1 MLHLV
6 QEINLYNLSSIQTTA
21 FGNTHCFSG
30 PGISRY
36 TNNIHLLQPVNEWAS
51 IHWTEELS
59 NSDSRKIIRMLNTA
73 YEAGRQS
80 MKEDIKELLGISKI
94 HI

>member
-1 MLHLV
+1 MQIK
-6 QEINLYNLSSIQTTA
+6 QEYPYKLLKIQTTA

-51 IHWTEELS
+51 SQWTEEF
-59 NSDSRKIIRMLNTA
+59 SDNEASKITCMLNSA
-73 YEAGRQS
+73 YEEGRQS
-80 MKEDIKELLGISKI
+80 MSQDIKQLLGIKTY
-94 HI
+94 